1 MSASLGKGL
10 VIARV
15 NSCPGKEDDHAP
27 GYTTVDFRKGQ
38 IAQSLNESDVLPF
51 HDILDAKMV
60 NAALASAG
68 VTFKERIYTLFVTL
82 SMFLSQVLDPDH
94 SCRAA
99 VARLIVWLAVNHR
112 KPCSPETNSYCD
124 ARQRLPLEVIVE
136 LVHQTAHKIEA
147 GASDQ
152 WLWKGRR
159 TSLIDGS
166 TSSMPD
172 TPENQRAFPQANTQG
187 IGLGFPV
194 MRYVALISLATGVV
208 RDLALGPYKGKETGE
223 TALFRTLLDG
233 LERGEIVL
241 GDRYFASYFM
251 IAELLLRG
259 VDGLFRMHQRR
270 KFDFRG
276 GRPLGFEDHVVT
288 WTKPARPKWMDEET
302 YAQIPNQMEIRELRF
317 KVQRPGFRVNELV
330 LVTTML
336 DAEEYTKEEL
346 ADLFLQRW
354 NIELDLRSIKDVLQM
369 DVLRCKTPEMV
380 EKEIWIHLLAYNLIR
395 GMAAKAAEAHDKQP
409 RLISFKGTLQTMTA
423 FQEALRWALP
433 PDRQRLVAGR
443 LRAIAHHAVG
453 DRPGRVEPRAN
464 KRRPKCQK
472 LLMELRKQA
481 RKRLMQA
488 A

>member
-1 MSASLGKGL
+1 MVSAA
-10 VIARV
+10 IAHSKDSKSSAVRIT
-15 NSCPGKEDDHAP
+15 PP
-27 GYTTVDFRKGQ
+27 
-38 IAQSLNESDVLPF
+38 IAAFGFDLLLDVLDLGPDLREAIPRLLWGLLWMSPLAGFALGHGRSPCDGSVGKRRLSAGVWEKRNPAPRHRFFRIAPF
-51 HDILDAKMV
+51 HDILDAEMV

-68 VTFKERIYTLFVTL
+68 VTFKERISTPFVTL
-82 SMFLSQVLDPDH
+82 CMFLSQVLDPDH

-99 VARLIVWLAVNHR
+99 VARLIVWLAVNHH

-172 TPENQRAFPQANTQG
+172 TPENQRAFPQANTHG

-194 MRYVALISLATGVV
+194 LRYVALISLATGVV

-223 TALFRTLLDG
+223 TALFRTLLDR
-233 LERGEIVL
+233 LESGEIVL
-241 GDRYFASYFM
+241 VDRCFASYFM
-251 IAELLLRG
+251 IAELLQRG

-276 GRPLGFEDHVVT
+276 GRQLGFEDHVVT
-288 WTKPARPKWMDEET
+288 WTKPERPEWMDEET
-302 YAQIPNQMEIRELRF
+302 YAQMPNKMEIRELRF
-317 KVQRPGFRVNELV
+317 KVQQPGFRVNELV

-346 ADLFLQRW
+346 AELFLQRW
-354 NIELDLRSIKDVLQM
+354 NIELDLRSIKAVLQM

-380 EKEIWIHLLAYNLIR
+380 EK
-395 GMAAKAAEAHDKQP
+395 
-409 RLISFKGTLQTMTA
+409 
-423 FQEALRWALP
+423 
-433 PDRQRLVAGR
+433 
-443 LRAIAHHAVG
+443 
-453 DRPGRVEPRAN
+453 
-464 KRRPKCQK
+464 
-472 LLMELRKQA
+472 
-481 RKRLMQA
+481 
-488 A
+488 